1 MRPQD
6 KFIDKAPHLIRQQGS
21 PEIWRKGGHASVK
34 EALAFDKAL
43 IRKPISQQQIEKIGE
58 TG

>member
-21 PEIWRKGGHASVK
+21 PEIWRKGGHESVK
-34 EALAFDKAL
+34 EALEFDKKL
-43 IRKPISQQQIEKIGE
+43 IRNPISQEQIKKKGE
-58 TG
+58 